1 MKAKYFLLGLLA
13 SVALPI
19 PCAYAELIDTTIF
32 AFGDSNTGPNVTGT
46 QIGNTT
52 TITSHNVPVSF
63 WLNNDQS
70 QFGTRG
76 EGTFNLTANSVGAAT
91 PSFTPGQFTQDYT
104 GSFSITGADGFNYL
118 SATFSEP
125 LWAIDASANWNDQN
139 QAQISQMWGYTGS
152 WLFTS
157 DVSGLASTLNEDD
170 QQIYFLGLFDV
181 SSLGITDGTLSSF
194 TANATGNFSST
205 GLAMGTP
212 EPSTWAMMLLGFVG
226 LGYAGYRK
234 TRTAAAF
241 G

>member
-52 TITSHNVPVSF
+52 TITSHNVTVPI
-63 WLNNDQS
+63 WLINGQG
-70 QFGTRG
+70 QPYGT
-76 EGTFNLTANSVGAAT
+76 EGIFKLTATSVGAAT

-125 LWAIDASANWNDQN
+125 LWAIDASANWNDTN
-139 QAQISQMWGYTGS
+139 QAQISQMWGYKSS
-152 WLFTS
+152 WSFTS
-157 DVSGLASTLNEDD
+157 DVSGLAYTHNEHD
-170 QQIYFLGLFDV
+170 QQLY
-181 SSLGITDGTLSSF
+181 SLAFFNTTSFGITDGTFGSF
-194 TANATGNFSST
+194 TGNVGGVFETTGP
-205 GLAMGTP
+205 AIAAP

-226 LGYAGYRK
+226 LGYVGYRK
-234 TRTAAAF
+234 TRTSAAF